1 MQRRLLCALAA
12 GGAAALSFV
21 GIHAGSAGAAAAIT
35 VTPNQNLTS
44 GQTVTV
50 HATGFAPNS
59 QGAIVECNAAAC
71 AILGAAADRLRTWTS
86 LSPNGACLREDG
98 SRGVPRIRARLT
110 IPV

>member
-59 QGAIVECNAAAC
+59 QGAIVECNGTPSPPQPTIAVAGNPVPVGCTNPFDTVVAFD
-71 AILGAAADRLRTWTS
+71 ANADIN
-86 LSPNGACLREDG
+86 PH
-98 SRGVPRIRARLT
+98 
-110 IPV
+110 